1 MTFTVTRL
9 IGSRALVRGEDVTG
23 NTGETVLDTT
33 QWDELNQH
41 KAVDAATAEFDKAV
55 EEFFAP
61 LTKAAEAVGKK
72 LERPTDEIDFVVVHE
87 GVDPVAG
94 VPAHVVRL
102 THDSKVLRLIEGGND
117 QRLVWVMDHLEILD
131 VDTTA
136 PVAAVADVLGGQV
149 TDFDGGPAND
159 GPVDEA

>member
-1 MTFTVTRL
+1 MSFTTTRL
-9 IGSRALVRGEDVTG
+9 IGSRVLVRGTDVTG
-23 NTGETVLDTT
+23 TDGEAVLDTT

-72 LERPTDEIDFVVVHE
+72 LERPTDELDYLVIHE
-87 GVDPVAG
+87 GTDAVAG
-94 VPAHVVRL
+94 VPAHVVQL
-102 THDSKVLRLIEGGND
+102 SHDSKVLRLLEQGNSE
-117 QRLVWVMDHLEILD
+117 RLVWVMGHLEILD

-136 PVAAVADVLGGQV
+136 AAATVSDVLGGEV
-149 TDFDGGPAND
+149 ESTEPSDS
-159 GPVDEA
+159 

>member
-9 IGSRALVRGEDVTG
+9 IGNRALVRGDDVTG

-33 QWDELNQH
+33 QWDEITQH

-72 LERPTDEIDFVVVHE
+72 LERPTDAIDYVVLHE
-87 GVDPVAG
+87 GTEAVAG
-94 VPAHVVRL
+94 TPAHVVRL

-136 PVAAVADVLGGQV
+136 PVAAVSDVLGGEV
-149 TDFDGGPAND
+149 VDYDGGPAD
-159 GPVDEA
+159 DQA